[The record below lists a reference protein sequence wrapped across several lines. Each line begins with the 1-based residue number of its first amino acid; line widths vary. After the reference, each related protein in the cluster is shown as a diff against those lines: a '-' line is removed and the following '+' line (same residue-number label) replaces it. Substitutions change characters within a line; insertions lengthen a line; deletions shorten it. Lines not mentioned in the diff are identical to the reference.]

1 MANIFKQTINNR
13 VVSLFAATFIA
24 VGGIAYNL
32 KSTAQSFPTVMPSS
46 GTCALLMT
54 LPIPYGVNIS
64 AQGYETGYNLIG
76 QITFTSATTGK
87 FSGRVVNPTFTSVN
101 SAHIAAGSSVDL
113 RNFDLVIS
121 ALNGSTDFAGGYE
134 FRFSGLIG
142 TTQTGL
148 TMVGVPA
155 NNGKTIM
162 LVSTGSG
169 QANNPGIGPG
179 SGLCQV

>member
-1 MANIFKQTINNR
+1 MTNIFKQSINNR

-24 VGGIAYNL
+24 VGGVAYNL
-32 KSTAQSFPTVMPSS
+32 KSTAQSSPTAIPSS

-64 AQGYETGYNLIG
+64 VQGFDTGYNLIG

-87 FSGRVVNPTFTSVN
+87 FSGRGVNPTFTSIN
-101 SAHIAAGSSVDL
+101 SAYISEGSSKDL
-113 RNFDLVIS
+113 KNFDVVIS
-121 ALNGSTDFAGGYE
+121 PFNGDSGFVGGYE
-134 FRFSGLIG
+134 FRFSGLLDGRQIA
-142 TTQTGL
+142 L